1 MTFAELVAEVYTLTN
16 RPDLVAETKTAV
28 RVATLKAHQSDFYS
42 KDIHE
47 TGVVFPA
54 SAYIQSLDY
63 ISLISNFRALKYFRR
78 VVNANDTSGVPFSV
92 LTPDELI
99 DSYNIPKVNVAYVAG
114 RVIEFRSAVS
124 FQFGL
129 MGCYVNPIVREGAY
143 ASWVAEQ
150 HPYVIV
156 FEAARVVFKA
166 IGYDEQSASFERLV
180 AEQFALLRMS
190 ALSDVG
196 Y

>member
-1 MTFAELVAEVYTLTN
+1 
-16 RPDLVAETKTAV
+16 
-28 RVATLKAHQSDFYS
+28 
-42 KDIHE
+42 
-47 TGVVFPA
+47 
-54 SAYIQSLDY
+54 
-63 ISLISNFRALKYFRR
+63 
-78 VVNANDTSGVPFSV
+78 V

-129 MGCYVNPIVREGAY
+129 MGCYVNPIIREGAY

-166 IGYDEQSASFERLV
+166 IGYDEQSASFERLA
-180 AEQFALLRMS
+180 AEQFAILRMS